1 MIRIE
6 SCVICGDEIHGPLV
20 RAPCR
25 DAYDV
30 GCLVELFR
38 ATTVDES
45 LFPPACCRQP
55 FSAVTVRQFLNKKL
69 AKLFDKKAIDFGI
82 KDRVYCHRPT
92 CSAFLGAATMFA
104 SRLPWSECGY
114 TACGHCKAA
123 GHLLSMRCTGA
134 EDATV
139 VELAEQAGWK
149 RCPGCGYLVEL
160 TIRVLRCYHMTCR
173 CRHQFCYLCTT
184 Q

>member
-55 FSAVTVRQFLNKKL
+55 FSAVTVRQFLNKKT
-69 AKLFDKKAIDFGI
+69 
-82 KDRVYCHRPT
+82 R
-92 CSAFLGAATMFA
+92 
-104 SRLPWSECGY
+104 E
-114 TACGHCKAA
+114 
-123 GHLLSMRCTGA
+123 
-134 EDATV
+134 
-139 VELAEQAGWK
+139 
-149 RCPGCGYLVEL
+149 
-160 TIRVLRCYHMTCR
+160 TI
-173 CRHQFCYLCTT
+173 
-184 Q
+184 